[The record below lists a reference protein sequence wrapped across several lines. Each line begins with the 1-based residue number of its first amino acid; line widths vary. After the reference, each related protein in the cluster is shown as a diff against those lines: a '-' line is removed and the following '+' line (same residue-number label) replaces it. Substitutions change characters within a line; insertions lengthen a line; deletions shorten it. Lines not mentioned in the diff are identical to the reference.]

1 MDAAPSL
8 HIWQQQQHDLCP
20 APTTTRTQPSAVR
33 IPASRTITAA
43 ATTTTSTHTPIAP
56 PPASDTTIRASRVLI
71 PSSAPIAPTVLVTAT
86 SSPTKR
92 AGTYIYPSRD
102 LRSARPTPFNLNK
115 ALVNK
120 ENESIERS
128 EPIDRSEPP
137 ARKLMDSSRL
147 RIRPNGPPP
156 PPKQPKQVPS
166 QTQSHKERQDDGD
179 RDVAQKELPRP
190 PLQSRPPQ
198 VTSVPISSSS
208 TVAEDDHPLPTPP
221 NSIPTA
227 PTKSE
232 PESSLPRPSKLKPP
246 GQQVGTSA
254 GAPSKLPRPPT
265 STQPSSLP
273 SLIRPPK
280 TQHTVASSLPKPI
293 THSLIRNKARLSP
306 PSAMAG
312 ASASSSSDRSGGMMS
327 RYAGTRLRAR
337 ASLTASSSRVRVTK
351 EVMAA
356 ASAAAAAKTAAAA
369 AAAASAS
376 AEAPSAPLS
385 APAQTEQVSMDVP
398 APPPPLGP
406 SAITRPSPVLGTTA
420 LPSLIPMP
428 ASRIARPQTPAESK
442 VPSIPQLQPAP
453 TIIQP
458 PPIRLQTKAYPTAL
472 TITAKEL
479 SKLTALHTRRN
490 EVQAVRIR
498 FKTVRVEGRRRP
510 PSPTSR
516 IRRVGEPVLG
526 VGGDEDGEMGEGE
539 ENGPG
544 AGPLDLVDATAVV
557 GAERPS
563 GEGSGKESPV
573 GSDDLEGEGD
583 AEVVE
588 EEEGAEVED
597 KEAAVKVEGEDVAV
611 DTEGWAED
619 GQDVATQSRPQLP
632 TRSASASSTTTTPS
646 VPLRPRSLRI
656 LRSSSTPTAAE
667 AGGSSAISSSSS
679 VLLSTG
685 KRRVRWD
692 EVPRKVKR
700 FVPPLY
706 RARLGVYAVG
716 SASGASS
723 SSSSAAGGMPTG
735 SGAGV
740 IVGRSCF
747 ASKVQDV
754 KLDPLGNAPDADRPL
769 PLQTQLRRTKVVV
782 KRYVYDGEDEE
793 DGGGREEQ
801 PMINVDVGG
810 AGSSVSALRSGLTSA
825 SGPALR
831 RGATVLGGGTL

>member
-8 HIWQQQQHDLCP
+8 HIWQQQHDLCP

-43 ATTTTSTHTPIAP
+43 AATTSTHTSIAP

-115 ALVNK
+115 ALINK

-156 PPKQPKQVPS
+156 PPKQPKQIPS

-280 TQHTVASSLPKPI
+280 TQHTAASSLPKPI
-293 THSLIRNKARLSP
+293 SHSILRNKARLSP

-356 ASAAAAAKTAAAA
+356 ASTAAAA
-369 AAAASAS
+369 AASASAS
-376 AEAPSAPLS
+376 AEAPSAPLP
-385 APAQTEQVSMDVP
+385 APAQTEKVAMDVP
-398 APPPPLGP
+398 APPPPPPLGP
-406 SAITRPSPVLGTTA
+406 SAIVRPSPVLGTTA

-453 TIIQP
+453 IIIQP
-458 PPIRLQTKAYPTAL
+458 PPIRLQTKTYPAAL

-544 AGPLDLVDATAVV
+544 AGPLDLVDAAAVV

-619 GQDVATQSRPQLP
+619 GPDVATQSRPQLP

-656 LRSSSTPTAAE
+656 LRSSSTPTAE
-667 AGGSSAISSSSS
+667 AGGASAVSSSSCL
-679 VLLSTG
+679 LLSTG

-692 EVPRKVKR
+692 ELPRKVKR

-706 RARLGVYAVG
+706 RARLGVYAVA
-716 SASGASS
+716 SVSGASS
-723 SSSSAAGGMPTG
+723 SSSAAAAVPTG

-793 DGGGREEQ
+793 DGGVREEQ
-801 PMINVDVGG
+801 PMNNVDVGG
-810 AGSSVSALRSGLTSA
+810 PGSSVSALRSGLTSA

-831 RGATVLGGGTL
+831 RGATALGGGTL